1 MYKPDAL
8 GGSFEYDVD
17 LSDQFHGCIA
27 GVYLV
32 DTDDE
37 YCAEVDQNGVPQCKS
52 IDVMQ
57 ANMYGF
63 ET

>member
-1 MYKPDAL
+1 MNLANQR
-8 GGSFEYDVD
+8 S
-17 LSDQFHGCIA
+17 GCVA

-37 YCAEVDQNGVPQCKS
+37 SCAEIDQSGAPRCKS

-63 ET
+63 ETKAHPCASCDAIS